1 MLVDWVQVFGMPF
14 GESLVDRV
22 MEWVVEKVVLMALN
36 NALSD
41 TDSVIAQLKQA
52 AGLLV
57 GLQRQPRPA
66 AEIKVSNTFLKLTNG
81 FVSSRK
87 VYIEGDGDDLEV
99 RKGTIFDRHWAF
111 TAP

>member
-1 MLVDWVQVFGMPF
+1 MQF

-36 NALSD
+36 NTLSD
-41 TDSVIAQLKQA
+41 TDSVIARLKQA
-52 AGLLV
+52 AGSLV
-57 GLQRQPRPA
+57 GQPRPA
-66 AEIKVSNTFLKLTNG
+66 AQIKVSNTFVKVTHGLL
-81 FVSSRK
+81 SSRK

>member
-1 MLVDWVQVFGMPF
+1 MPF

-41 TDSVIAQLKQA
+41 TDSVIARLKQA

-57 GLQRQPRPA
+57 GQPKCVTSSFCHFAEFTLHHQNNVCYSECLASALCTLQ
-66 AEIKVSNTFLKLTNG
+66 
-81 FVSSRK
+81 
-87 VYIEGDGDDLEV
+87 
-99 RKGTIFDRHWAF
+99 
-111 TAP
+111 

>member
-1 MLVDWVQVFGMPF
+1 MPF
-14 GESLVDRV
+14 GEPLVDRV
-22 MEWVVEKVVLMALN
+22 MEWVVEKVVSMALN

-57 GLQRQPRPA
+57 GQPRPA
-66 AEIKVSNTFLKLTNG
+66 AQIKVSNTFLKLTNG